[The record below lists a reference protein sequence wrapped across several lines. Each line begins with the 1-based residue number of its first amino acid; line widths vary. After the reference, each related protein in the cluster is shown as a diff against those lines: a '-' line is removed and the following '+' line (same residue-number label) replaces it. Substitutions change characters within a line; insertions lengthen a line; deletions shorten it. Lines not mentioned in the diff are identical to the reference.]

1 MTDPKVIAFDLF
13 GTVFDVSNIPKE
25 DVRDYVRQVQR
36 EDWAPLAIPDSFNNL
51 DAFDDSVRGVDRLRS
66 KFRVV
71 TCSNLP
77 LSLIWWLSQRAWI
90 KWDAIVPLEASR
102 AYKPEAEAY
111 DTVCRVMQCDPEA
124 VLLVSAHADG
134 PDVEGAPNAGFG
146 FQLIRNPGCPQTI
159 IELAEAL
166 GC

>member
-1 MTDPKVIAFDLF
+1 VTPPKVIAFDLF
-13 GTVFDVSNIPKE
+13 GTVFDVSNVPKD
-25 DVRDYVRQVQR
+25 DVREYVRQVKA
-36 EDWAPLAIPDSFNNL
+36 EEWAPLRVPESFESL
-51 DAFDDSVRGVDRLRS
+51 DDFADSVPGIVRLRQ

-77 LSLIWWLSQRAWI
+77 LSLTWWLSERAGI

-102 AYKPEAEAY
+102 SYKPEPEAY
-111 DTVCRVMQCDPEA
+111 ATVCHVTQCKAKE
-124 VLLVSAHADG
+124 VLMVSAHADG
-134 PDVEGAPNAGFG
+134 PDVEGAPAAGFG